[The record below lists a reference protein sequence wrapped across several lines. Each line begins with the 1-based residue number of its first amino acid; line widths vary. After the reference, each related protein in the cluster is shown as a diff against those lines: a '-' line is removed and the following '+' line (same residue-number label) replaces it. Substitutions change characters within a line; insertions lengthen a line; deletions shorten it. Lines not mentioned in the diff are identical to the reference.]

1 MTTLTV
7 STLLIM
13 VWGALSRGGYGRA
26 LALGG
31 ATGAG
36 AAFVVGT
43 TAVPTFY
50 AVSAGA
56 AVALV
61 LDLLQHRRRP
71 REPDRR
77 LPPGASLL
85 VAFLLWSVFVTLTAP
100 MVFDGQPVLTP
111 NGVGAVLNAGFVTTS
126 NIAQMGY
133 LFLGVCVVVLLG
145 RSKKATPQLIGLA
158 AGLTTVLSLWR
169 YLNQT
174 FGFPFPQDI
183 FDNSPAFSYVETAP
197 KGVQRFRGILSEP
210 AGLAVSSLV
219 TMSYMLPR
227 ALRVRGLRQIGAVL
241 VAAAACYLGIVSTSA
256 TFVVGGALVL
266 AVVAVVL
273 GAGFLVRRVS
283 IGVVA
288 TIVGCVLV
296 LVALWLLPIVYG
308 FVEDTISAKVTSS
321 SYTDRSGA
329 NNSSY
334 GIFLDT
340 WGFGVGLG
348 SSRASS
354 FLPGLLSTTG
364 LPGTLLFLAAV
375 GTLLA
380 GSARVD
386 AYRPVLWAFVSLLLV
401 KVVSGPDL
409 SDSTGILWIALGLL
423 SHATVLGRRAREPG
437 LVPLP
442 ATLASPLV
450 SPNAS

>member
-7 STLLIM
+7 STLAIM
-13 VWGALSRGGYGRA
+13 LLGVLTRLGYGRA

-50 AVSAGA
+50 AV
-56 AVALV
+56 AVGVAIAV
-61 LDLLQHRRRP
+61 TLDLLQRGRRGP
-71 REPDRR
+71 EPQNR
-77 LPPGASLL
+77 LPPAASLL
-85 VAFLLWSVFVTLTAP
+85 VAFLVWSVLVTLLAP
-100 MVFDGQPVLTP
+100 LLFNAQPVLTP
-111 NGVGAVLNAGFVTTS
+111 NGVGAELTAGIVTTS

-133 LFLGVCVVVLLG
+133 LFLGVCVVIFLG
-145 RSKKATPQLIGLA
+145 RSPRATPQLLGLA
-158 AGLTTVLSLWR
+158 AGLTTLLCLWR
-169 YLNQT
+169 YFHQT
-174 FGFPFPQDI
+174 FGLPFPDDV

-227 ALRVRGLRQIGAVL
+227 ALRVRGVRRWGAVL
-241 VAAAACYLGIVSTSA
+241 IAAAACYLGIISTSA

-266 AVVAVVL
+266 AVVGVSL
-273 GAGFLVRRVS
+273 GFGFLVRRVS
-283 IGVVA
+283 IGAVA
-288 TIVGCVLV
+288 TVVGCVLV
-296 LVALWLLPIVYG
+296 LVALAILPVVYG
-308 FVEDTISAKVTSS
+308 FVEDTVNAKVSSS
-321 SYTDRSGA
+321 SYTERSGA
-329 NNSSY
+329 NGSSY
-334 GIFLDT
+334 AIFLDT

-364 LPGTLLFLAAV
+364 LIGTVLFVAAVVTLLV
-375 GTLLA
+375 R
-380 GSARVD
+380 SARVD
-386 AYRPVLWAFVSLLLV
+386 AYRPVVWALVSLLLV

-423 SHATVLGRRAREPG
+423 SRAAVPAVPEPG
-437 LVPLP
+437 LDSP
-442 ATLASPLV
+442 ALTQLAPRSM
-450 SPNAS
+450 S

>member
-13 VWGALSRGGYGRA
+13 LLGAVTRLGYGRA

-36 AAFVVGT
+36 AAFVAGT

-50 AVSAGA
+50 AVAAGA
-56 AVALV
+56 AVAV
-61 LDLLQHRRRP
+61 GLDLLQRGRRGP
-71 REPDRR
+71 ELQHR
-77 LPPGASLL
+77 LPPASSLL
-85 VAFLLWSVFVTLTAP
+85 LGFFLWSVFVTLLAP
-100 MVFDGQPVLTP
+100 LFFNGQAVLTP
-111 NGVGAVLNAGFVTTS
+111 NGVGAELTAGIVTTS

-133 LFLGVCVVVLLG
+133 LFLGVCVVILLG
-145 RSKKATPQLIGLA
+145 RSRRATPQILGLA
-158 AGLTTVLSLWR
+158 AGLTTVLCLWR
-169 YLNQT
+169 YFHQT
-174 FGFPFPQDI
+174 FGLPFPDDV

-227 ALRVRGLRQIGAVL
+227 ALRVRGVRRIGAVL
-241 VAAAACYLGIVSTSA
+241 IAAAACYLGIISTSA
-256 TFVVGGALVL
+256 TFVVGGGLVL
-266 AVVAVVL
+266 AVVGASL
-273 GAGFLVRRVS
+273 GLGFLARRVS
-283 IGVVA
+283 IGAVA
-288 TIVGCVLV
+288 TVVGCILV
-296 LVALWLLPIVYG
+296 LVALAVLPVVYG
-308 FVEDTISAKVTSS
+308 FVEDTINAKVSSS

-329 NNSSY
+329 NGDSY
-334 GIFLDT
+334 SIFLDT

-364 LPGTLLFLAAV
+364 LPGTLLFVAAV
-375 GTLLA
+375 VTLLVR
-380 GSARVD
+380 SAQVD
-386 AYRPVLWAFVSLLLV
+386 AYRPVLWALVTLLLV

-423 SHATVLGRRAREPG
+423 SQAAVRSAPELDPVAADVVAPARFATRS
-437 LVPLP
+437 
-442 ATLASPLV
+442 AS
-450 SPNAS
+450 

>member
-13 VWGALSRGGYGRA
+13 LLGVLTRLGYARA

-50 AVSAGA
+50 AVAVGA
-56 AVALV
+56 AIGVG
-61 LDLLQHRRRP
+61 LDLLQRGRRGP
-71 REPDRR
+71 EPQHR
-77 LPPGASLL
+77 LPPAASLL
-85 VAFLLWSVFVTLTAP
+85 VAFLLWAVFVTLLAP
-100 MVFDGQPVLTP
+100 LLFDGQPVLTP
-111 NGVGAVLNAGFVTTS
+111 NGVGAELTAGIVTTS

-133 LFLGVCVVVLLG
+133 LFLGVCVVIYLG
-145 RSKKATPQLIGLA
+145 RSERATPQLLGLV
-158 AGLTTVLSLWR
+158 AGLTTVLCLWR
-169 YLNQT
+169 YLHQT
-174 FGFPFPQDI
+174 FGLPFPDDV

-227 ALRVRGLRQIGAVL
+227 ALRVRGVRQVGAVL
-241 VAAAACYLGIVSTSA
+241 VAAAACYLGIISTSA
-256 TFVVGGALVL
+256 TFVVGGGLVL
-266 AVVAVVL
+266 AVIGASL
-273 GAGFLVRRVS
+273 GLGFLVRRVS
-283 IGVVA
+283 IGAVA
-288 TIVGCVLV
+288 TVVGCVLV
-296 LVALWLLPIVYG
+296 LVALAVLPVVYS
-308 FVEDTISAKVTSS
+308 FVEQTISAKVTSS
-321 SYTDRSGA
+321 SYTERSGA
-329 NNSSY
+329 NDSSY
-334 GIFLDT
+334 AIFLDT

-364 LPGTLLFLAAV
+364 LPGTVLFVAAV
-375 GTLLA
+375 VTLLA
-380 GSARVD
+380 RSARVD
-386 AYRPVLWAFVSLLLV
+386 AYRPVLWALVSLLLV

-423 SHATVLGRRAREPG
+423 SHAAVRAAPG
-437 LVPLP
+437 PSSIVPDSP
-442 ATLASPLV
+442 APTRLATRS
-450 SPNAS
+450 AS